1 MAFLLTLAKL
11 AAIVVYGAV
20 FDAAMDAW
28 LACDDMH
35 PYDD

>member
-1 MAFLLTLAKL
+1 MSILLMAAKL
-11 AAIVVYGAV
+11 VAIMVYGAV